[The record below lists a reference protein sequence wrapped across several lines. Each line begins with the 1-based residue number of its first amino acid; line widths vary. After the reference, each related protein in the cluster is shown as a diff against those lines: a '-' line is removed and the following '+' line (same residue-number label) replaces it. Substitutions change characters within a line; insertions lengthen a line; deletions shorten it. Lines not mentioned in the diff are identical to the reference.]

1 MSKRAKATKR
11 KAENL
16 TASPAPVKS
25 TKKTLSSKITELD
38 VKDQSCSTVNKEN
51 VQGFWLMKSEVC
63 FINKL
68 NIVI

>member
-25 TKKTLSSKITELD
+25 TKKTLSSKITDLD
-38 VKDQSCSTVNKEN
+38 VKDQACSTVNKEN
-51 VQGFWLMKSEVC
+51 VHGFWLMKSEVC
-63 FINKL
+63 FINIIQVL
-68 NIVI
+68 